1 MLLLRFKACFQGI
14 EGLSLLTFAFLDKLI
29 IIGVDTLTVSLVTSY
44 RCSKIGRGLHLT
56 YLAEGSF
63 LLFQIYEE
71 SFSFLIEFFLEFRQ
85 RIELKFTAT
94 YKVDN

>member
-1 MLLLRFKACFQGI
+1 M
-14 EGLSLLTFAFLDKLI
+14 I
-29 IIGVDTLTVSLVTSY
+29 IIGVDTLTVSVVTSY
-44 RCSKIGRGLHLT
+44 RCSKIGCSLHLT

-63 LLFQIYEE
+63 LLLQIYEE